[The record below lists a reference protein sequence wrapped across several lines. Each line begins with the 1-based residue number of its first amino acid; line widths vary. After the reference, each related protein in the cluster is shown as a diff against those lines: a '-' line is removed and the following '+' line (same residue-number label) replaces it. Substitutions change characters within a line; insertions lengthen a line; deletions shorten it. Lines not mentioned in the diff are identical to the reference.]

1 MQYAHA
7 VCVAYF
13 TPFLLQKTS
22 MGLIRKLVSS
32 NIHTYVRSYT
42 EHERI
47 ACENTFAHCHVLM
60 AMYKSSSFFS

>member
-32 NIHTYVRSYT
+32 NIQMYVAILNMRGL
-42 EHERI
+42 HARI
-47 ACENTFAHCHVLM
+47 PLPIVMFLWQCIKAVA
-60 AMYKSSSFFS
+60 FSAN